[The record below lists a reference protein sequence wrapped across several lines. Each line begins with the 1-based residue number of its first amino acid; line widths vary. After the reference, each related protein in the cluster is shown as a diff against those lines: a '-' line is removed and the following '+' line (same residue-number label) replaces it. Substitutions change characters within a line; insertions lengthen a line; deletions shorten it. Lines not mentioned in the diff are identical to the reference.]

1 MCQGVD
7 TEIYFTAKDPIFQT
21 LKPYSFRFPPSDD
34 LPCENFDRE
43 KWPLRVQDARE
54 LGPNIDVQ
62 GFCLERFPTRM
73 SYGDF
78 AIAEKIENV
87 YAKELESALF
97 EQFQARH
104 VRVVDYLVRRRHRK
118 YPKLEIEDVTEAQ
131 PASLAHIDFSHEEA
145 ISMIRALYGE
155 RAQELLQHRWQLINT
170 WRPLKGPLNDWPLA
184 ICDAQSFDAQQDA
197 LVADVVYPTW
207 SYENVLVHFNTSQKW
222 YYFPGL
228 EVEETLLFRCTDSE
242 RPSAGSCP
250 HASFPNPNCSQDGV
264 PRESIE
270 ARAFVFYAPIEE
282 FPKAKGTVYGQK
294 E

>member
-104 VRVVDYLVRRRHRK
+104 VRVVDYLVSVCYREKTMRLAELFKVRRRHRK

-131 PASLAHIDFSHEEA
+131 PASLAHIGTFS
-145 ISMIRALYGE
+145 SRFSLV
-155 RAQELLQHRWQLINT
+155 Q
-170 WRPLKGPLNDWPLA
+170 
-184 ICDAQSFDAQQDA
+184 QS
-197 LVADVVYPTW
+197 
-207 SYENVLVHFNTSQKW
+207 
-222 YYFPGL
+222 
-228 EVEETLLFRCTDSE
+228 
-242 RPSAGSCP
+242 
-250 HASFPNPNCSQDGV
+250 
-264 PRESIE
+264 
-270 ARAFVFYAPIEE
+270 
-282 FPKAKGTVYGQK
+282 
-294 E
+294 